1 MINKNSV
8 KMLKALHHLI
18 IPLSGISLG
27 LFIWNL
33 KSADYQDESLVYT
46 STSSPIFYIFIVI
59 CALYLSLF
67 ISALIIS
74 HLSDL
79 KLNDALKRDVYTFL
93 PLLLFLIFPVKDLFT
108 ASTPYFNH
116 LASRYF
122 SGILIIPI
130 GSMVVFLKIL
140 LLTGLSGNSSDSG
153 VLQRKWVYCFL
164 LALASLYAGTF
175 SYYSIIR
182 HVNLNSGVD
191 PLGFYSQ
198 AVWLFSNFKAPLSS
212 FYNNRNIFTDH
223 MTPILV
229 FLSPF
234 YKIYSD
240 PITLLILQSV
250 LLSSGV
256 FPIYW
261 LAKDKLDSNLLAISL
276 CIGYLLYPALQFAN
290 LYDFHP
296 VNIATPLLLFTF
308 YFFHKRFY
316 FKYFIFLLLALLCRE
331 DVVPIVFFLGI
342 YIFFYERKK
351 KIGVITI
358 IMSMAW
364 FYFAYWIFLP
374 YITSGEH
381 SRLDTGSFGLYSD
394 LGSGIGEIISTILL
408 HPLFILKKILVIEKL
423 GYVVLLLLP
432 LCFISLFHPPTFLIG
447 FSMIMGNMLS
457 QNIFMSTIRFFYT
470 ATITPFVFISSI
482 YALRFLLSKQTF
494 FMNIA
499 KKTGLTYTFSK
510 TNLVIACSSVILFS
524 SIVSS
529 VLYGPLPYSLDPYSD
544 EFLVKKEGVRAA
556 KEAFKLI
563 PPDASISAAS
573 NLGAHFSN
581 REKIFHFHFPF
592 GFLPP
597 GEEPEYVFIN
607 LAKPYCGTRI
617 QREKF
622 NEILKELLFQRNY
635 GVFYFKDGYTIL
647 KKGYKDKSGVNNIAL
662 TTDKPAHIVDVEL
675 NNEIDF
681 WGYSLNTPT
690 IRPKIPFRIVYFWKV
705 TKETDYNYYMLIKL
719 VDERGNVVFQHDHEP
734 VYGLYPT
741 SSWNMKESISEAYWV
756 ELPITVNPG
765 IYLMYVGIS
774 EKTNDN
780 IDKLED
786 MVKVGN
792 ITVQKF

>member
-662 TTDKPAHIVDVEL
+662 TTDKPAHIVDVGL